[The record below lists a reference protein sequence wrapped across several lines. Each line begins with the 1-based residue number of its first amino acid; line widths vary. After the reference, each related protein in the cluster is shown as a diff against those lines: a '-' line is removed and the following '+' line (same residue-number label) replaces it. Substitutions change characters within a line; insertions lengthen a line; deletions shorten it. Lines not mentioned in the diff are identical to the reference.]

1 MSHEIELYG
10 CLTIPDDANFDEI
23 TDVFLGFMESQTC
36 FWVLWNHMVGIMVV
50 GSLRFEMAV
59 M

>member
-23 TDVFLGFMESQTC
+23 TRRVFGFYGITWLG
-36 FWVLWNHMVGIMVV
+36 LLVV